1 MENRASSLRSGR
13 MNTPPTAYHDVEL
26 QIALNPDS
34 PYRVLPETEGAEA
47 VLDIGCGAGQ
57 TLMAI
62 GNHKRRVGV
71 DIDVDALRFGSS
83 ATMTS
88 GIQVAAAKGESLP
101 FPDGTFDFVY
111 SRVALP
117 YMNIPAALAE
127 MHRVLR
133 PRGRLWLTLHT
144 MDVPAAQ
151 FHRGNLK
158 GKIYAAYTILN
169 GLWFHVSGRTFHFLR
184 GLCESIQT
192 ERGMRI
198 ALSRAGF
205 STIEFRRTTHHFA
218 VTAER

>member
-1 MENRASSLRSGR
+1 METRPARPGNR
-13 MNTPPTAYHDVEL
+13 MNTSPAAYHDDEL
-26 QIALNPDS
+26 RIALDGANPQ
-34 PYRVLPETEGAEA
+34 RVVPETGNAES

-57 TLMAI
+57 TLVAI

-71 DIDVDALRFGSS
+71 DIDVAALRFGL
-83 ATMTS
+83 ARTMAS
-88 GIQVAAAKGESLP
+88 GIRVAAAKGEHLP
-101 FPDGTFDFVY
+101 FADRTFDFVY

-117 YMNIPAALAE
+117 YMRIPAALAE

-144 MDVPAAQ
+144 IGIPAAQ
-151 FHRGNLK
+151 FRGGNLK
-158 GKIYAAYTILN
+158 GKVYAAYTMLN
-169 GLWFHVSGRTFHFLR
+169 GLWFHLSGRTFPFVR

-198 ALSRAGF
+198 ALSRARF
-205 STIEFRRTTHHFA
+205 SNITFRRTTRSFT